1 MFNPLKLL
9 KKTSSKPENFIA
21 LDFGTTSTKAFI
33 FSLPAG
39 RQVLNEQAQLLGQ
52 GQGTPAEAVEQAS
65 TQAGVRPEQ
74 AVVGI
79 GGENAWCLTTTVR
92 LNRSDTQKEIDSQE
106 VEKLNEQVFKTA
118 LMQATPQMSQF
129 LGEPELNLQLIDSE
143 VLYYKLDGKAY
154 PPASSPAG
162 EVGRVLESSIFTA
175 YSPGTYLTL
184 LTKTLKELDLNLWA
198 VSSLMSLFSK
208 TLTNN
213 NPEDGN
219 AIVLDIGGKVTD
231 VAVVFGGSI
240 WGTRP
245 LFLGGETFTT
255 ALINGEAIDKNTAEE
270 KKIAYATHQ
279 LRDEEVPKVKEK
291 LQPALELW
299 LAGVETALSDF
310 EGIKTFPQRI
320 ILIGKGAGLEEL
332 KEGLNTYPLIRTLP
346 FASPPIVEV
355 RTEVGPKEMKLIAE
369 DILKGN
375 NA

>member
-129 LGEPELNLQLIDSE
+129 LGEPELTLQLIDSD
-143 VLYYKLDGKAY
+143 VLFYKIDGNVV
-154 PPASSPAG
+154 PEPANHHG
-162 EVGRVLESSIFTA
+162 KTLESSIFTG
-175 YSPGTYLTL
+175 YSPSTYLAQL
-184 LTKTLKELDLNLWA
+184 AETLKELNLNLWA
-198 VSSLMSLFSK
+198 VSSLMSLFVKALAGSSP
-208 TLTNN
+208 L
-213 NPEDGN
+213 ECN
-219 AIVLDIGGKVTD
+219 AIILDIGGKVTD
-231 VAVVFGGSI
+231 IAVVFGGGI
-240 WGTRP
+240 WGTRA